1 MIELTVVDYLEKVL
15 DVPVYLQ
22 SPESYP
28 NPTLNPTE
36 YVRVEKVGSS
46 RENYIFTAKIA
57 IQSYASTLNKAALL
71 NKKVKEAMQDIIILD
86 EIVSEDLNSDYNFT
100 DESKKQPRYQ
110 AVFDLVH
117 Y

>member
-1 MIELTVVDYLEKVL
+1 MIEKVVLDYLSSVL
-15 DVPVYLQ
+15 DVPVLME

-28 NPTLNPTE
+28 NPTENPTE
-36 YVRVEKVGSS
+36 YVRIEKTGSS
-46 RENYIFTAKIA
+46 RENHIFTATFA
-57 IQSYASTLNKAALL
+57 IQSYASTLYKAALL
-71 NKKVKEAMQDIIILD
+71 NDKVKEAMENIITLD
-86 EIVSEDLNSDYNFT
+86 EIASEDLNSDYNFT